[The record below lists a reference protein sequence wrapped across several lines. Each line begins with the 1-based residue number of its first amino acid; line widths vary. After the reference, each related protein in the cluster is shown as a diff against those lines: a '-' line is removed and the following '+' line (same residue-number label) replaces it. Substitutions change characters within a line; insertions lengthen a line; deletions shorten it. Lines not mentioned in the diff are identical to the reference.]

1 MPRVIRTSR
10 ARRPVAGCGASR
22 ALDRGG
28 PSGRAGAGAGIG
40 RRRVRPG
47 AHPRLGAPPPAR
59 RPASGGRRRFQRL
72 ALAGEVGDHAVD
84 ASERED
90 APNHGAGGDDQ
101 PQLAAVGQG
110 PLVRPHQDAEPGRIA
125 GLGGGHVHYE
135 RGAAAGRGFEENR
148 PQPPGVAGIDI
159 RGRRHHGVRKDAEPG
174 FLRLSGLHQGRD
186 GHRVCFGGSP
196 DAGLRRRAVLHRRRA
211 RA

>member
-10 ARRPVAGCGASR
+10 ARRPAAGRGPSR
-22 ALDRGG
+22 LLTGVGHQAGLVLAPGSRGG
-28 PSGRAGAGAGIG
+28 RAAAAGAGPSASLWPGKLGITRSMPVSAKT
-40 RRRVRPG
+40 RRTM
-47 AHPRLGAPPPAR
+47 
-59 RPASGGRRRFQRL
+59 
-72 ALAGEVGDHAVD
+72 ALAGMT
-84 ASERED
+84 SRNS
-90 APNHGAGGDDQ
+90 P
-101 PQLAAVGQG
+101 PSGQG

-125 GLGGGHVHYE
+125 ELGGGHVHHE
-135 RGAAAGRGFEENR
+135 RGVAAGRGFEENR

-196 DAGLRRRAVLHRRRA
+196 DAGLRRRAVLHWRRA

>member
-1 MPRVIRTSR
+1 MPGARLPASAQAGLLTGVGHQAGLVLAPGSRGGRSAR
-10 ARRPVAGCGASR
+10 ARIPGLVRR
-22 ALDRGG
+22 RRRGG
-28 PSGRAGAGAGIG
+28 RAAAAGAGSSASLWPGKLGITRSTPVSAKT
-40 RRRVRPG
+40 RRTM
-47 AHPRLGAPPPAR
+47 
-59 RPASGGRRRFQRL
+59 
-72 ALAGEVGDHAVD
+72 ALAGM
-84 ASERED
+84 ASRSSPPSARARLCARTKTPSPAES
-90 APNHGAGGDDQ
+90 
-101 PQLAAVGQG
+101 
-110 PLVRPHQDAEPGRIA
+110 QDWVA
-125 GLGGGHVHYE
+125 GHVHYE